1 MGALLLLALSLAAPD
16 SEVSHGCPPERA
28 QNGEVRL
35 VFLADSGYGEGFS
48 DWGAHGQEAIA
59 ARINSL
65 KLAPDMV
72 FFLGDNI
79 YWTGSADLYKTR
91 FDDMYDP
98 VIRQCKAHVALGN
111 HDVKGCRT
119 VEESE
124 HWESC
129 LNEMRAALLSDRK
142 ARYMRQ
148 GLDEPS
154 AAEKAEADIATESSG
169 ELAAQALAA
178 GKANCLPGDATAYE
192 DERPGLKTCNA
203 AAALAHA
210 QFGFG
215 SVEMGEPPAALR
227 QRYYSILWP
236 LPKLSR
242 AGEKADTSA
251 GPPAKP
257 LVDVILLDSNT
268 LRVEGGLFAD
278 RKGQP
283 REDQL
288 QLLWLR
294 NAMSQWLPAPGEDH
308 RIWKLVAMHHPPVT
322 PRGCACHIFG
332 LCVGGHRDEVG
343 LRDQLNKAFEDYEP
357 PDIVLAAHN
366 HFYARSY
373 PLDRSG
379 KPVKSGTGG
388 VRYFVTGGGGA
399 PLSDVYGEDE
409 RIAKA
414 VTSYHFTYFRLT
426 STSAF
431 FWVMDGAGHVKDS
444 GCFDKGSNEDHP
456 LSPDFKY
463 DDSLPPRCSPE

>member
-1 MGALLLLALSLAAPD
+1 MLVALSLAAAEP
-16 SEVSHGCPPERA
+16 EVSHGCPPERA

-48 DWGAHGQEAIA
+48 DWGAHGQDAIA
-59 ARINSL
+59 ARINRL
-65 KLAPDMV
+65 RLAPDMV
-72 FFLGDNI
+72 FFLGDNV
-79 YWTGSADLYKTR
+79 YWTGSSDLYKTR

-119 VEESE
+119 VEEFE
-124 HWESC
+124 DWESC
-129 LNEMRAALLSDRK
+129 LNEMRTALISDRK

-148 GLDEPS
+148 GLEDV
-154 AAEKAEADIATESSG
+154 AAAVKAEADVAAESSG
-169 ELAAQALAA
+169 ELAAQARAA

-192 DERPGLKTCNA
+192 DERPGSKTCNA

-215 SVEMGEPPAALR
+215 SVEKGDPPADLR

-236 LPKLSR
+236 LPRLSR
-242 AGEKADTSA
+242 AGEKVDTSA

-257 LVDVILLDSNT
+257 LVDVIVLDSNT
-268 LRVEGGLFAD
+268 LEVDESLFQD
-278 RKGQP
+278 RNGQH

-294 NAMSQWLPAPGEDH
+294 NALSQWHPAPGETH
-308 RIWKLVAMHHPPVT
+308 RIWKLVVMHHPPVT

-332 LCVGGHRDEVG
+332 LCMGGHRDSVG
-343 LRDQLNKAFEDYEP
+343 LRHQLDKAFEDIEP
-357 PDIVLAAHN
+357 PDMVLAAHN
-366 HFYARSY
+366 HFYARSH

-379 KPVKSGTGG
+379 VPVESGTGG

-399 PLSDVYGEDE
+399 PLFDVYGKDE

-426 STSAF
+426 PTSAF
-431 FWVMDGAGHVKDS
+431 FWVMDGGGRVMDS
-444 GCFDKGSNEDHP
+444 GCFDKGSNVDHA
-456 LSPDFKY
+456 LSSDFKY